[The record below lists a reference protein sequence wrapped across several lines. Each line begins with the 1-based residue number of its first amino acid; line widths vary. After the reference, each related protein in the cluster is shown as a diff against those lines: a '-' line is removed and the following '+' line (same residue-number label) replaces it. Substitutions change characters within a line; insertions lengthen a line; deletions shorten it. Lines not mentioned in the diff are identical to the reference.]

1 MTKPG
6 SDMHGRVADK
16 VAIVTGAGRGIGRA
30 ALDRLAAE
38 GANVVGIDINQ
49 DDLDRAQADLDAAG
63 LAAAM
68 YCGDATEE
76 SHAAR
81 LVEFA
86 NERFGPVDILVNNIG
101 TTRAG
106 RIWEMAVDDWDYII
120 RTNLRS
126 AFLCTR
132 AVAPQMIA
140 RRSGRIV
147 NLSSGARHGAPWQAH
162 YTGHTAY
169 ATTKAGIQG
178 FTRNVALE
186 LSEFDI
192 TVNAV
197 APGPIKTES
206 TVAAHARWHDPDFVH
221 SPLKL
226 VPLGRAGTVEEIAS
240 AILFLASD
248 EASYITGAMLDV
260 TGGR

>member
-147 NLSSGARHGAPWQAH
+147 NLSSGAVTARRGRRTTPGTPPMRRPRQASK
-162 YTGHTAY
+162 ASP
-169 ATTKAGIQG
+169 ATW
-178 FTRNVALE
+178 RSNYP
-186 LSEFDI
+186 
-192 TVNAV
+192 N
-197 APGPIKTES
+197 S
-206 TVAAHARWHDPDFVH
+206 T
-221 SPLKL
+221 SQ
-226 VPLGRAGTVEEIAS
+226 
-240 AILFLASD
+240 
-248 EASYITGAMLDV
+248 
-260 TGGR
+260 